1 MSPPQKDTH
10 EILERTRMCKYW
22 KAKRCTLGADC
33 KFAHSVAELK
43 QQPDLVATQLCF
55 QFSRKGRCKNGEAC
69 KFAHGRSELRRFPN
83 ASGNETAT
91 KAQKEQSV
99 RKESHENPSIIP
111 PVLQPSGKILRAGGE
126 IAGLPA
132 RALARNMSP
141 LRAYS
146 QVFLV
151 F

>member
-1 MSPPQKDTH
+1 MSPPQKDTR

-83 ASGNETAT
+83 ASGNETPT
-91 KAQKEQSV
+91 KAHKEQSLH
-99 RKESHENPSIIP
+99 KESHETPSIVP
-111 PVLQPSGKILRAGGE
+111 PVLKPSGKILRAGAE
-126 IAGLPA
+126 I
-132 RALARNMSP
+132 
-141 LRAYS
+141 
-146 QVFLV
+146 VDC
-151 F
+151 